1 MGATSMMMPTNFMMM
16 SFRLASS
23 LPMGLCSPP
32 QAETQKP
39 KRMAKMMR
47 GSMLDLSHR
56 SEKSDTV
63 RELTSSSPAVC
74 ASPTSLA
81 TSSMV
86 VPAEGLNRLTHTSTQ
101 TPAMAPV
108 KMKVPMVPPRIL
120 PRRFILAMPPTA
132 EAMDTN
138 TRGTTIVNSRLR
150 KMSPMGLMVVPK
162 LGATTPM
169 RAPIRMPLR
178 MRIRLPYCCQKLFFC
193 RFAIWNLPP
202 FTSPVWA
209 QRALTAASSCFI
221 ARSSTLRGQAALRRM

>member
-1 MGATSMMMPTNFMMM
+1 MPEHFLDRSLAAAEPGEQGEGHKNINEAEGIVHHQSPGIVRSDLGAVGGHQVGEIGAQADGATSIMMPTNFIMM

-101 TPAMAPV
+101 T
-108 KMKVPMVPPRIL
+108 
-120 PRRFILAMPPTA
+120 RR
-132 EAMDTN
+132 
-138 TRGTTIVNSRLR
+138 
-150 KMSPMGLMVVPK
+150 
-162 LGATTPM
+162 
-169 RAPIRMPLR
+169 
-178 MRIRLPYCCQKLFFC
+178 
-193 RFAIWNLPP
+193 W
-202 FTSPVWA
+202 
-209 QRALTAASSCFI
+209 
-221 ARSSTLRGQAALRRM
+221 RR

>member
-169 RAPIRMPLR
+169 RALIRMPLR
-178 MRIRLPYCCQKLFFC
+178 MRIRLPYCCQKLFF
-193 RFAIWNLPP
+193 
-202 FTSPVWA
+202 
-209 QRALTAASSCFI
+209 
-221 ARSSTLRGQAALRRM
+221 